1 MTTGSR
7 ILLFAM
13 TAALLCAAGLTV
25 CAFHGRRVLAAAH
38 EVTGSAATSAANDW
52 DRQAAARYLDSRE
65 TWWQAWDHAKKDHG
79 TVCVSCH
86 TQAPYALARPALS
99 RELGEKQMPAPEQT
113 MLASISTRVEQW
125 DQMQPFYTDAHS
137 GPGKSVESRNA
148 ESVLNAVMLAFSDAR
163 NGDQSDLTKTAF
175 DHAWALQSAAGPTAG
190 AWVWQNFHL
199 TPWESPE
206 SEYYWAA
213 MMAVAAG
220 KEPNGYSG
228 AQGVKD
234 HVAALNSYLRAH
246 YDAQP
251 LLNKLVVLWA
261 ARWFPGLLTH
271 TQRDALL
278 GLVYALQRPDGGWSL
293 ADLGEWKRVDKTP
306 VDTRPDG
313 CATGLIVLVLEEAA
327 NTNLDRNA
335 GKNFK
340 TTRRANVQAKQRID
354 RGIAWL
360 KANQDKSTGAWPAWS
375 LNKDRDPNSAAGP
388 FMSDAATGYAV
399 MALEGRPGNRQ

>member
-1 MTTGSR
+1 MATRSR
-7 ILLFAM
+7 ISEFALAA
-13 TAALLCAAGLTV
+13 AALFTAGLAV
-25 CAFHGRRVLAAAH
+25 CAPHGRRVFASDK
-38 EVTGSAATSAANDW
+38 SAIAPAPNDW

-65 TWWQAWDHAKKDHG
+65 TWWQGWDHAKKEHG

-99 RELGEKQMPAPEQT
+99 REMGEGEMPAPEQA
-113 MLASISTRVEQW
+113 MLASITTRVEHW
-125 DQMQPFYTDAHS
+125 DQMLPFYPDAHS

-163 NGDQSDLTKTAF
+163 NEKQSDLTLMAF

-220 KEPNGYSG
+220 KEPNGYG
-228 AQGVKD
+228 IAPGVKD
-234 HVAALNSYLRAH
+234 HVATLNNYLRAH

-251 LLNKLVVLWA
+251 LLNKVVMLWA
-261 ARWFPGLLTH
+261 SRWFPDLLTH
-271 TQRDALL
+271 AQRNALL
-278 GLVYALQRPDGGWSL
+278 GLIYSAQRSDGGWSL
-293 ADLGEWKRVDKTP
+293 AGLGAWTRVDKTP

-313 CATGLIVLVLEEAA
+313 IATGLIVLILEEGMDTSQ
-327 NTNLDRNA
+327 N
-335 GKNFK
+335 KS
-340 TTRRANVQAKQRID
+340 RRAKAQAEQRIE

-375 LNKDRDPNSAAGP
+375 LNKARDPKSVAGP

-399 MALEGRPGNRQ
+399 MALEGWPRTKQ